1 MLYNCTFSFKFLTVA
16 QSTALS
22 LAWRF
27 AYAMRPVKTLNK
39 NTKKYFIFY
48 LSFQK
53 TQLCSYGW
61 VGLNTFPRWRKEIF
75 RSSSPV
81 AGTLTKLDRVHGGMH
96 SITDPEGPSTYEIS
110 LYIWSLLILR
120 RLRVNIWT
128 IISYLDVLDII
139 CWVINH
145 HFVKR
150 KTYKF

>member
-39 NTKKYFIFY
+39 NTKKYFILY

-53 TQLCSYGW
+53 TQLCSYGS

-81 AGTLTKLDRVHGGMH
+81 AGTLTKLNRVRGGMH
-96 SITDPEGPSTYEIS
+96 SITVTQKVQVRTKLACIS
-110 LYIWSLLILR
+110 E
-120 RLRVNIWT
+120 
-128 IISYLDVLDII
+128 VL
-139 CWVINH
+139 
-145 HFVKR
+145 
-150 KTYKF
+150 